1 MNTTF
6 KIKILTRKSDTG
18 TVLSIWDSAAIWK
31 IQVPLKK
38 TLMLFFL
45 P

>member
-1 MNTTF
+1 MNIRF
-6 KIKILTRKSDTG
+6 MIKILTRKSDTG

-38 TLMLFFL
+38 TLMLLRL

>member
-1 MNTTF
+1 MNIRF

-31 IQVPLKK
+31 IKVK
-38 TLMLFFL
+38 TLMLFCL